1 MTSHWR
7 WRVGADIVC
16 FTYFHNFYIF
26 VVNLYLYL
34 KYSYIYIAIHGMEK
48 IDVKIYSVD
57 RIK

>member
-34 KYSYIYIAIHGMEK
+34 KYSYIYIAICNTWDGKNRCED
-48 IDVKIYSVD
+48 IFS
-57 RIK
+57 R